1 MSSYSAG
8 QVTGAAP
15 AYGQTEG
22 LTRRANY
29 NTLIALFA
37 GTVLGCL
44 GTFLLEAAFIAAI
57 R

>member
-1 MSSYSAG
+1 MSSYIAG
-8 QVTGAAP
+8 QVTSAAP
-15 AYGQTEG
+15 AYGQTGG